1 MIKKRLLSKDN
12 ILVVILIVALIVGAV
27 ASPTFLKL
35 NNLKNIMFSC
45 CVYGILAIGQAVV
58 MITKEIDLSIG
69 AMIAFLPTLS
79 IQIIERLSELILG
92 KGIIIGGNYV
102 MTSWPLIVLLTLVCG
117 GLIGLLNGL
126 IVVKLKVPSLI
137 VTLGMMTALS
147 GFVYVLSGGYD
158 LYLTNMGGVNWVGT
172 TAIGNVIPVNFVIF
186 LSLGIIMAVLMKF
199 TKFGMRI
206 YSTGGKEKAAVVS
219 GINTGR
225 WKIIAFMIS
234 GFCAAVGAV
243 IYCSRMETVG
253 ASQGNGYEMTA
264 IAMAV
269 VGGVTL
275 EGGKGTIMGT
285 VLSTLLLTIVLNI
298 QQLLGMVSWYQNLTI
313 GIIIVVAALIHNYKG
328 KKFKTKSVISQ
339 S

>member
-1 MIKKRLLSKDN
+1 MIKKKSIFSKDN
-12 ILVVILIVALIVGAV
+12 ILIFILIIALIAGAF

-35 NNLKNIMFSC
+35 NNIKNILFSC
-45 CVYGILAIGQAVV
+45 CVYGILAVGQACV

-79 IQIIERLSELILG
+79 IQIIDRLTKLAQG
-92 KGIIIGGNYV
+92 KSIIVGGNYV
-102 MTSWPLIVLLTLVCG
+102 MTNWMLIVLLTMAG
-117 GLIGLLNGL
+117 GILMGMVTGL

-147 GFVYVLSGGYD
+147 GLVYVLSGGYD
-158 LYLTNMGGVNWVGT
+158 LYLTNMEGVNWVGT
-172 TAIGNVIPVNFVIF
+172 KAAGNVIPVNFIIF
-186 LSLGIIMAVLMKF
+186 LSIGIVIAVLMKY
-199 TKFGMRI
+199 TKFGMRM
-206 YSTGGKEKAAVVS
+206 YSTGGKEKAAAIS

-234 GFCAAVGAV
+234 GLCAGIAAI

-253 ASQGNGYEMTA
+253 ASQGSGYEMTA

-285 VLSTLLLTIVLNI
+285 VLSTVLLTVVLNI
-298 QQLLGMVSWYQNLTI
+298 QQLLGLVSWYQNLTI
-313 GIIIVVAALIHNYKG
+313 GIIIVFAALLHNYKG
-328 KKFKTKSVISQ
+328 KRFKTTLQ
-339 S
+339 TTT